1 MKQFF
6 AHFVAMLAALSS
18 VATLITFATGV
29 QGSISTIRLPIGIG
43 VGILLI
49 CTLYATIQTWRKK
62 KIELNITSNLKL
74 TIQQADLFKQNG
86 IIVIGFNEYFDTH
99 VGDGIVSSKTL
110 HGIFINKYYKDHI
123 EDLDA
128 DIKSSLAKQEISP
141 KEVNCQR
148 RHKAGKTD
156 RYELG
161 TCALVHDG
169 GKKYVLVALTHF
181 DEHDKANLTREEF
194 NTVLSKLMFFLST
207 HSEANEVHMP
217 ILGTGLARLNRSE
230 SRILHF
236 IIDSLDFLHAHPILG
251 GLFIDILSLKS
262 AGVNLNAVEDH
273 FKKGI
278 KEEAY

>member
-18 VATLITFATGV
+18 VATLITFATGI
-29 QGSISTIRLPIGIG
+29 QGSTTSIWLPIGIG
-43 VGILLI
+43 VVILAI

-74 TIQQADLFKQNG
+74 TIQQADLFKQKG

-99 VGDGIVSSKTL
+99 VGDGIVSPKTL
-110 HGIFINKYYKDHI
+110 HGVFINKYYKDHLA
-123 EDLDA
+123 DLDA
-128 DIKSSLAKQEISP
+128 DIKSSLVKQGISP
-141 KEVNCQR
+141 IDENCKR
-148 RHKAGKTD
+148 RHKAGKSD
-156 RYELG
+156 KYELG

-169 GKKYVLVALTHF
+169 VKKYVLVALTHF
-181 DEHDKANLTREEF
+181 DEYDKAYLSKEEF
-194 NTVLSKLMFFLST
+194 NTVLSKLMNFLST

-236 IIDSLDFLHAHPILG
+236 IIDSLDFLHAQPILG

-262 AGVNLNAVEDH
+262 AGVNLNVVEAH
-273 FKKGI
+273 FKSGI
-278 KEEAY
+278 KEEA

>member
-1 MKQFF
+1 MKHFF

-18 VATLITFATGV
+18 VATLITFATGI
-29 QGSISTIRLPIGIG
+29 QGPITTLWPSVAIGGGI
-43 VGILLI
+43 ILL
-49 CTLYATIQTWRKK
+49 CTLYATIQTWHKK

-74 TIQQADLFKQNG
+74 TIRQADLLSQKG

-99 VGDGIVSSKTL
+99 VGDGIVSPKSL

-123 EDLDA
+123 ADLDK
-128 DIKSSLAKQEISP
+128 DIKTSLEQQGINPIEK
-141 KEVNCQR
+141 NCPR
-148 RHKAGKTD
+148 RNSAGKTD
-156 RYELG
+156 KYELG
-161 TCALVHDG
+161 TCALVYDG

-181 DEHDKANLTREEF
+181 DDNDKANLSREEF
-194 NTVLSKLMFFLST
+194 NIVLSKLMKFLSEKA
-207 HSEANEVHMP
+207 EANEVHMP

-236 IIDSLDFLHAHPILG
+236 IIDSLDFLHAKPILG

-262 AGVNLNAVEDH
+262 TKINLNAVENH

-278 KEEAY
+278 KEEA

>member
-1 MKQFF
+1 MKQFLV
-6 AHFVAMLAALSS
+6 HFVAMLAALSS
-18 VATLITFATGV
+18 VATLITFATGI
-29 QGSISTIRLPIGIG
+29 QGSTTSIWLPIGIG
-43 VGILLI
+43 VVILAI

-99 VGDGIVSSKTL
+99 VGDGIVSPKTL
-110 HGIFINKYYKDHI
+110 HGLFINKYYKDHLA
-123 EDLDA
+123 DLDA
-128 DIKSSLAKQEISP
+128 DIKASLAQQGISP
-141 KEVNCQR
+141 IQPNCQR
-148 RHKAGKTD
+148 RHPAGKTEKYD
-156 RYELG
+156 LG

-181 DEHDKANLTREEF
+181 DQHDKAYLSRSEF
-194 NTVLSKLMFFLST
+194 NTVLSKLMIFLSVNA
-207 HSEANEVHMP
+207 EANEVHMP
-217 ILGTGLARLNRSE
+217 IIGTGLARLNRSE

-251 GLFIDILSLKS
+251 GLFIDILSLRKS
-262 AGVNLNAVEDH
+262 GVILNEVEEH

-278 KEEAY
+278 KEEA

>member
-1 MKQFF
+1 MKQFL

-18 VATLITFATGV
+18 VATLITFATGI
-29 QGSISTIRLPIGIG
+29 QGSTTSIGLPIGIG
-43 VGILLI
+43 VGILIL
-49 CTLYATIQTWRKK
+49 CSLYATIQSWRKK

-74 TIQQADLFKQNG
+74 TIQQADLLKQNG

-99 VGDGIVSSKTL
+99 VGDGIVSPKTL
-110 HGIFINKYYKDHI
+110 HGIFINKYYKDHLS
-123 EDLDA
+123 DLDE
-128 DIKSSLAKQEISP
+128 DIKKSLASQGISP
-141 KEVNCQR
+141 KEVNCKR

-156 RYELG
+156 KYELG
-161 TCALVHDG
+161 TCVLVHDG

-181 DEHDKANLTREEF
+181 DDYDKANLTREEF
-194 NTVLSKLMFFLST
+194 NIVLSKLIVFLST

-278 KEEAY
+278 KEQ